1 MGVGS
6 IPESSLLTEVFQLRA
21 EENTVVLTS
30 QYCTHDIPYGESFR
44 IQETIAFQA
53 LPSGE
58 VEFKK
63 WCEVIWVPPLP
74 WYFNPVKKF
83 VENKTREE
91 LAGTA
96 QYLFPIIY

>member
-58 VEFKK
+58 IDFKK
-63 WCEVIWVPPLP
+63 WCEVIWVTALP
-74 WYFNPVKKF
+74 WLLTPLKGF
-83 VENKTREE
+83 VETKTKVQ
-91 LAGTA
+91 LTGTTP
-96 QYLFPIIY
+96 YLFPIL